1 MLRLYGLKA
10 GKITA
15 LTCLSVVSCS
25 SSSVRPSQFHTSLA
39 AVAEVALGVA
49 VHLSVIA
56 GNYCSADKWREG
68 SRFHFHVLMLSR
80 HQHTEVL
87 VAAGIGACM

>member
-1 MLRLYGLKA
+1 MLRLYDLKM

-39 AVAEVALGVA
+39 VVAKVALGVA
-49 VHLSVIA
+49 VNLLVIA
-56 GNYCSADKWREG
+56 GNYCSAGK
-68 SRFHFHVLMLSR
+68 
-80 HQHTEVL
+80 
-87 VAAGIGACM
+87 